1 MRNLL
6 VIQASASGEGSV
18 SRLLVEETVD
28 RLLEAH
34 PAAAVVRRDLG
45 AAPAPRRTTATLAG
59 VRGEHATDAE
69 QEARALS
76 DALIAELH
84 AADTVVIGAPMY
96 NFGIPTGL
104 RSWFDYVLLVGKTFR
119 YTEAGPQGL
128 LAGKRVIVIEPRG
141 GAYSE
146 GPAQAFDFQEPYL
159 RQLLGFIGVTEVLFI
174 RVERIGYGPDV
185 RAASIAG
192 AQAQLANHLASTL
205 GRAA

>member
-1 MRNLL
+1 MNVAATDPLL
-6 VIQASASGEGSV
+6 S
-18 SRLLVEETVD
+18 
-28 RLLEAH
+28 
-34 PAAAVVRRDLG
+34 
-45 AAPAPRRTTATLAG
+45 APATTTPP
-59 VRGEHATDAE
+59 
-69 QEARALS
+69 
-76 DALIAELH
+76 
-84 AADTVVIGAPMY
+84 TV
-96 NFGIPTGL
+96 
-104 RSWFDYVLLVGKTFR
+104 
-119 YTEAGPQGL
+119 
-128 LAGKRVIVIEPRG
+128 VIEPRG